1 MFVRR
6 FIMLVVLPVVVC
18 YPTCWATDNREEVKE
33 ITVLSSDSLEKG
45 LSDLI
50 GQIRSNQRAS
60 SKDCTRLRVFIDQLA
75 GGKLNAAGPDK
86 RQQIVR
92 EVLGA
97 ENYKSV
103 EDILLAQ
110 IKSTDPALRDC
121 AIRTL
126 GKVLCSASSEDCL
139 KSVVFGPDRLA
150 RFFALT
156 SLVALG
162 TPGANDLLTV
172 MLLSGTLTDPMA
184 ADAIE
189 VLLLSDKSTLAD
201 NGLAI
206 ISANKGPFAV
216 HALLPALRLRKD
228 FKEIVAALF
237 RSNIGR
243 VPDEE
248 RLTLI
253 DLAKLNLE
261 FDLLEEISQNFAA
274 YSGDNTVRQKVR
286 DYAKSTAHS
295 QIYTLALLALERS
308 GEDVTYFEQMLE
320 DKTLPKDK
328 ANVLNLIINRIR
340 RGQRLGTSEAG
351 PVRQTTNTDTS
362 KPK

>member
-1 MFVRR
+1 
-6 FIMLVVLPVVVC
+6 
-18 YPTCWATDNREEVKE
+18 
-33 ITVLSSDSLEKG
+33 
-45 LSDLI
+45 
-50 GQIRSNQRAS
+50 
-60 SKDCTRLRVFIDQLA
+60 
-75 GGKLNAAGPDK
+75 
-86 RQQIVR
+86 
-92 EVLGA
+92 
-97 ENYKSV
+97 
-103 EDILLAQ
+103 
-110 IKSTDPALRDC
+110 
-121 AIRTL
+121 
-126 GKVLCSASSEDCL
+126 
-139 KSVVFGPDRLA
+139 
-150 RFFALT
+150 
-156 SLVALG
+156 
-162 TPGANDLLTV
+162 